1 MKICDCR
8 YSHAHT
14 ASWESN
20 LGSVLPA
27 RAGSQTSLPQPFPL
41 DLMVCCG
48 SVNSPTS
55 MAAQLTTALPCGG
68 VEPDDVAALAI
79 RLMTNTA
86 LTGATS
92 HVDDRQQLL

>member
-8 YSHAHT
+8 YSDAHT
-14 ASWESN
+14 ASWESRSW
-20 LGSVLPA
+20 SVLPA